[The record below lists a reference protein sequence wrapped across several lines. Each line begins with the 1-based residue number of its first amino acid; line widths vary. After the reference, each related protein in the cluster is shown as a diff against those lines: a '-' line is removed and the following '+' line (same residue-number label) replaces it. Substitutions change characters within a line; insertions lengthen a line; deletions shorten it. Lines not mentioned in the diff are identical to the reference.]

1 MKTSPI
7 KMLTAAALVMALTSQ
22 CSKSSGGST
31 PDDNGGD
38 STGTQTPKNVRQI
51 VLADQSVNRV
61 AIADIDSN
69 KVVWEWLP
77 GKSNVGAND
86 VKWFVNMSDAK
97 PVYNNKYILANAS
110 TGGVALIRIADKKT
124 VFYAYGGNG
133 NVHSAEVL
141 PDGNIVI
148 AASTGNYLMLFK
160 TDTTAYPYNGYTKK
174 VTVADAHNVVWDKK
188 RQVLWT
194 ASKNKLYAFTYNF
207 NCAAPDL
214 TLKDSTT
221 LPASGSHDLFPLY
234 GKDSL
239 WLTTST
245 KIWAIDLATKAVTEQ
260 SALPRVKSVSSGTGE
275 KYPAILLQSIDG
287 DQQWYNDKVIDMKG
301 NTVYQLNGLKAYK
314 ARWLL
319 HSAFSYNSDSVV
331 SLCK

>member
-1 MKTSPI
+1 MHMKANPI
-7 KMLTAAALVMALTSQ
+7 KMLAVASLVAAFTIQ
-22 CSKSSGGST
+22 CSKSSGSN

-38 STGTQTPKNVRQI
+38 STGTDTQKIVRQI

-61 AIADIDSN
+61 AIADIDS
-69 KVVWEWLP
+69 KQVVWEWQP
-77 GKSNVGAND
+77 AKSNVGAND
-86 VKWFVNMSDAK
+86 VKWFTNMSDAK

-110 TGGVALIRIADKKT
+110 AGGVALIRIADKKT
-124 VFYAYGGNG
+124 VFYAYAGNG

-160 TDTTAYPYNGYTKK
+160 TDTTAYPFSGYTKK

-188 RQVLWT
+188 RQLLWT
-194 ASKNKLYAFTYNF
+194 ASKNKLYAYTYNF
-207 NCAAPDL
+207 NCTAPDL
-214 TLKDSTT
+214 TLTDSTT

-239 WLTTST
+239 WLSTSS
-245 KIWAIDLATKAVTEQ
+245 KVWAINLSTKAVTEQ

-287 DQQWYNDKVIDMKG
+287 AQQWYNDKVIDMKS
-301 NTVYQLNGLKAYK
+301 NTIYQLAGLKAYK
-314 ARWLL
+314 ARWFL
-319 HSAFSYNSDSVV
+319 H
-331 SLCK
+331 

>member
-1 MKTSPI
+1 MKANPVKI
-7 KMLTAAALVMALTSQ
+7 LAVACLVAAFTIQ
-22 CSKSSGGST
+22 CSKSSGGNPSN
-31 PDDNGGD
+31 NGGD
-38 STGTQTPKNVRQI
+38 STGTGTQKIVRQI

-61 AIADIDSN
+61 AIADIDS
-69 KVVWEWLP
+69 KEVVWEWQP
-77 GKSNVGAND
+77 AKSNVGAND
-86 VKWFVNMSDAK
+86 VKWFTNMSDAK

-110 TGGVALIRIADKKT
+110 AGGVALIRIADKKT

-160 TDTTAYPYNGYTKK
+160 TDTSAYPYSGYTKK
-174 VTVADAHNVVWDKK
+174 VTVADAHNIVWDKK
-188 RQVLWT
+188 RQILWT

-239 WLTTST
+239 WLTTSSKVWT
-245 KIWAIDLATKAVTEQ
+245 INLSNKIVTEQ
-260 SALPRVKSVSSGTGE
+260 SALARVKSVSSGEGE

-287 DQQWYNDKVIDMKG
+287 AQQWYNDKVIDLKG
-301 NTVYQLNGLKAYK
+301 NTIYQLSGLKAYK
-314 ARWLL
+314 ARWML
-319 HSAFSYNSDSVV
+319 HSSFCYDDNSVV
-331 SLCK
+331 RICK

>member
-1 MKTSPI
+1 MKTIPI
-7 KMLTAAALVMALTSQ
+7 KMLAAAGLVIALTIH
-22 CSKSSGGST
+22 CSKSSGGNP
-31 PDDNGGD
+31 PDNNGDD
-38 STGTQTPKNVRQI
+38 STGTQAPKNVRQI

-61 AIADIDSN
+61 AIADVDSN

-77 GKSNVGAND
+77 EKSNVGAND

-160 TDTTAYPYNGYTKK
+160 TDTTAYPFNGYTKK
-174 VTVADAHNVVWDKK
+174 VTVADAHNVVWDMK
-188 RQVLWT
+188 RQILWT
-194 ASKNKLYAFTYNF
+194 ASKNKLYAYTYNF

-214 TLKDSTT
+214 TLTDSTT

-239 WLTTST
+239 WLTTSS
-245 KIWAIDLATKAVTEQ
+245 KIWAINVGTKAITEQ
-260 SALPRVKSVSSGTGE
+260 SALPRVKSISSGTGE

-287 DQQWYNDKVIDMKG
+287 YKQWYNDKVIDMKG

-314 ARWLL
+314 ARWFL
-319 HSAFSYNSDSVV
+319 HCSFSYDSVGV
-331 SLCK
+331 VGVCK